1 MTKQEILQ
9 YRPSLHFTTK
19 KNWLN
24 DPNGLVYF
32 KGEYHLFF
40 QHNPNEN
47 IWGPMHWGHA
57 VSKDLITWE
66 ELEIAL
72 YPDENG
78 TIFSGSTVVDWNNT
92 TGFFPDEPGLVA
104 IFTHHQESSA
114 EIVQKQ
120 TQSLAYSKDNGR
132 TWVKYEGNPVLSH
145 ASKSDFRDPKVFYH
159 EKTEKWIMSL
169 ATSQT
174 ISFYSSSNLIDWD
187 FESEFGDN
195 VGSHDGVWECPD
207 LFKLKAEDTEE
218 EKWIL
223 IVSIGDNGISNMGS
237 RTQYFVGTFNGSV
250 FTSEHDDIR
259 WLDYGRDN
267 YAGVSFSDIPEE
279 DGRRIYLGWMSNWRY
294 ANVVPTDG
302 WRNQM
307 TIPRELHLRNIEGK
321 YKVIQYPVEELT
333 SYFERTVD
341 IQNYEIKP
349 SNPKRIEVNE
359 RYVDIF
365 LDIKNDADQFGVTL
379 NHTSAH
385 VTTIE
390 YDALN
395 HVILLNRRNSGNVE
409 FSDMFSTDQ
418 ELKMSERN
426 HVQLRV
432 IIDKC
437 SIEIFIN
444 DGTYAITSLVYP
456 DETCESITLYSK
468 DGNMTVKNGY
478 VAIPAKNVT
487 L

>member
-9 YRPSLHFTTK
+9 YRPSLHFATK

-40 QHNPNEN
+40 QHNPNDN

-72 YPDENG
+72 YPDEHG

-104 IFTHHQESSA
+104 IFTHHQEASD
-114 EIVQKQ
+114 EIAQKQ
-120 TQSLAYSKDNGR
+120 TQSLAYSNDNGR
-132 TWVKYEGNPVLSH
+132 TWIKYEGNPVLSH
-145 ASKSDFRDPKVFYH
+145 ASKSDFRDPKVFHH
-159 EKTEKWIMSL
+159 EETEKWIMSL
-169 ATSQT
+169 ATGQT
-174 ISFYSSSNLIDWD
+174 ISFYSSLNLIDWE

-195 VGSHDGVWECPD
+195 AGSHDGVWECPD
-207 LFKLKAEDTEE
+207 LFKLKVEDTEE

-237 RTQYFVGTFNGSV
+237 RTQYFVGAFNGSV
-250 FTSEHDDIR
+250 FTSEHHDIR

-321 YKVIQYPVEELT
+321 YKVIQYPVEELS

-341 IQNYEIKP
+341 IQNYEVKP
-349 SNPKRIEVNE
+349 SNPKKIEVNE
-359 RYVDIF
+359 RYVDLF

-385 VTTIE
+385 ITTIE

-395 HVILLNRRNSGNVE
+395 HVIILNRRNSGNVE

-468 DGNMTVKNGY
+468 GGNMTVKDGY
-478 VAIPAKNVT
+478 IAIPAKNAT

>member
-9 YRPSLHFTTK
+9 YRPSLHFATK

-40 QHNPNEN
+40 QHNPNDN

-78 TIFSGSTVVDWNNT
+78 TIFSGSTVVDWHNT

-104 IFTHHQESSA
+104 IFTHHQDGGA
-114 EIVQKQ
+114 EIAPKQ

-145 ASKSDFRDPKVFYH
+145 VSKSDFRDPKVFH
-159 EKTEKWIMSL
+159 NAETEKWIMSL
-169 ATSQT
+169 ATGQT
-174 ISFYSSSNLIDWD
+174 ISFYSSSNLIEWE

-207 LFKLKAEDTEE
+207 LFKLKVEDTGE

-223 IVSIGDNGISNMGS
+223 IVSIGDNGISNTGS
-237 RTQYFVGTFNGSV
+237 RTQYFVGTFDGSV

-259 WLDYGRDN
+259 WLDHGRDN

-302 WRNQM
+302 WRHQM
-307 TIPRELHLRNIEGK
+307 TIPRELHLRNVEGK
-321 YKVIQYPVEELT
+321 YKVIQFPVEELG

-341 IQNYEIKP
+341 LQNYEVNP
-349 SNPKRIEVNE
+349 SHPKKIEVNE
-359 RYVDIF
+359 RYVDLF
-365 LDIKNDADQFGVTL
+365 LDVENDADQFGITL
-379 NHTSAH
+379 NHTSTH
-385 VTTIE
+385 ITTIE

-418 ELKMSERN
+418 ELKMSERSQ
-426 HVQLRV
+426 VQLRV

-437 SIEIFIN
+437 SVEIFIN

-456 DETCESITLYSK
+456 DETCESITLYSQG
-468 DGNMTVKNGY
+468 GNTTVKNGY
-478 VAIPAKNVT
+478 VAIPAKHVT

>member
-9 YRPSLHFTTK
+9 YRPSLHFATK

-32 KGEYHLFF
+32 KDEYHLFF
-40 QHNPNEN
+40 QHNPNDN

-72 YPDENG
+72 YPDEHG

-104 IFTHHQESSA
+104 IFTHHQEASD
-114 EIVQKQ
+114 EIAQKQ
-120 TQSLAYSKDNGR
+120 TQSLAYSNDNGR
-132 TWVKYEGNPVLSH
+132 TWIKYEGNPVLSH
-145 ASKSDFRDPKVFYH
+145 ASKSDFRDPKVFHH
-159 EKTEKWIMSL
+159 EETEKWIMSL
-169 ATSQT
+169 ATGQT
-174 ISFYSSSNLIDWD
+174 ISFYSSLNLIDWE

-195 VGSHDGVWECPD
+195 AGSHDGVWECPD
-207 LFKLKAEDTEE
+207 LFKLKVEDTEE

-237 RTQYFVGTFNGSV
+237 RTQYFVGAFNGSV
-250 FTSEHDDIR
+250 FTSEHHDIR

-321 YKVIQYPVEELT
+321 YKVIQYPVEELS

-341 IQNYEIKP
+341 IQNYEVKP
-349 SNPKRIEVNE
+349 SNPKKIEVNE
-359 RYVDIF
+359 RYVDLF

-385 VTTIE
+385 ITTIE

-395 HVILLNRRNSGNVE
+395 HVIILNRRNSGNVE

-468 DGNMTVKNGY
+468 GGKMTVKDGY
-478 VAIPAKNVT
+478 IAIPAKNAT